1 MRWERGLNCESD
13 NILTYQQTGFLKIG
27 GKSYFCTF
35 VCTTV
40 QGLTILDY
48 KNSNHTY
55 RIKVDLIKKNLFD
68 PIVYF

>member
-1 MRWERGLNCESD
+1 MRWERGIKSESD
-13 NILTYQQTGFLKIG
+13 NILNLSANRFLKIG

-48 KNSNHTY
+48 KNSNPTY